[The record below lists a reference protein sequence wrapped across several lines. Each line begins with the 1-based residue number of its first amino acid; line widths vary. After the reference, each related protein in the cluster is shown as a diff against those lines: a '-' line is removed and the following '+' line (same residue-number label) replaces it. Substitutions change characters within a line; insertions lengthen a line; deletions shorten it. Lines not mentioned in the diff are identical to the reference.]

1 MENIFKWKHFGS
13 QIILLCVRWYLKYPL
28 SYRNLV
34 EMMAERGLTI
44 SHTTI
49 LRWVL
54 QYSPIINRR
63 IRKHLKPTSDSW
75 RVDETFIKISGK
87 WCYLYRAVD
96 SEGATIDFW
105 ISTNRDKKSAKKF
118 FNKALKSN
126 HNNIPRVIT
135 TDKYYTYEVLID
147 ELIYG
152 GKLPCN
158 TQHRQIKYLNNIV
171 EQDHR
176 FIKRKVNPMLGFKN
190 FKSACSPISGIETM
204 HMLHKNQA
212 GIMNPTEEMEFIH
225 QIMNID

>member
-63 IRKHLKPTSDSW
+63 IRKHLKPTNDSW
-75 RVDETFIKISGK
+75 RVDETYIKISGK

-158 TQHRQIKYLNNIV
+158 TQHRQISESFFGIAL
-171 EQDHR
+171 
-176 FIKRKVNPMLGFKN
+176 
-190 FKSACSPISGIETM
+190 CSRLFAP
-204 HMLHKNQA
+204 Q
-212 GIMNPTEEMEFIH
+212 P
-225 QIMNID
+225 

>member
-1 MENIFKWKHFGS
+1 
-13 QIILLCVRWYLKYPL
+13 
-28 SYRNLV
+28 
-34 EMMAERGLTI
+34 MMAERGLTI

-176 FIKRKVNPMLGFKN
+176 FIKRKVKPMLGFKN
-190 FKSACSPISGIETM
+190 FKSAYSTISGIEAM

>member
-1 MENIFKWKHFGS
+1 
-13 QIILLCVRWYLKYPL
+13 
-28 SYRNLV
+28 
-34 EMMAERGLTI
+34 MAERGLTI

-152 GKLPCN
+152 GKLPCK

-176 FIKRKVNPMLGFKN
+176 FIKRKVKPMLGFKN
-190 FKSACSPISGIETM
+190 FKSACSTISGIETM